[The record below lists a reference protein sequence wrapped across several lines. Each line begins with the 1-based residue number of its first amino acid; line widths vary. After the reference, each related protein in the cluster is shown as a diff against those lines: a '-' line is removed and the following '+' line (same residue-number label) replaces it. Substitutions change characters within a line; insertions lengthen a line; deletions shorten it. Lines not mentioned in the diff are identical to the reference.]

1 MSNKGFSADQV
12 FLAVQSAEKLAANP
26 NMRLTDEQ
34 RAAVELAP
42 TDAPSL
48 VVAGAGSGKTELM
61 SVRVLWLVAN
71 GFAEPHEILG
81 LTFTRK
87 AASELSKRINN
98 GLRTLS
104 RTEFWPKELAEKPFV
119 APNISTYNAY
129 ANSLFQD
136 HALALGY
143 EPDSILLTEAARF
156 QLAREVVLKYGS
168 DVDARIN
175 DYDSSL
181 TTIVGAVLSLASEM
195 ADNDVNAT
203 AMNEFVEQLKAEIA
217 AMDATNRT
225 PEMPIPSSR
234 LAKWQ
239 GFFDSG
245 LIANLADK
253 FRGEKLRRGMVD
265 YSDQVALAA
274 RAVEKFPDVVAG
286 RERSLYKHVL
296 LDEYQDT
303 STLQTKLLKGLFA
316 QHSVYA
322 VGDPNQ
328 SIYGWRGASASNLRE
343 FITDFGTP
351 QREVQQ
357 FPLPTSWRNPSGVL
371 NLANRLLEELHQ
383 EPNFITR
390 GLSEEKLSELE
401 HNKVKVIQLT
411 PRPGA
416 PVGDA
421 ELAYL
426 QTQSEEAQAVADW
439 FKRKLEVAKGQDKP
453 TAALLIRTK
462 GSAGIYAEALSKV
475 GIAYQVVG
483 VAGLLEMPEIVDLVA
498 ALKVINN
505 PTSGGSLLR
514 LLAGPRWRIGPKD
527 IQQLYMFAKKISKFD
542 NEDDVDLLGE
552 EVGVSIV
559 DALDEILDRRNFKSG
574 ISETGLVRL
583 KDAAKLFRKLRSQT
597 GLALPEFVRVVEQE
611 LWLDIE
617 LTANPQRLQP
627 MANLNSFA
635 NVVSNYASSF
645 SPTLGGFLEWLEF
658 AAEKESFETPS
669 IAATPGEVQILTV
682 HASKGLEWDLV
693 AVPQLLQGTFPSETG
708 GFKGWTNGKSLP
720 YHFRGD
726 AESLPRFDITTAI
739 KQTDVDKIEDRFKD
753 DVKEYK
759 FREERRLAY
768 VAVTRAKKSLM
779 VSASVYKG
787 TNKKPSNPSPYL
799 LELATSLEP
808 SLTIVGGSGNP
819 DSPLPELAPLESN
832 PDTSANLT
840 IEWPMD
846 PLGPNHRQ
854 KLEKARELVEG
865 EVEKPNAAKVD
876 EEIDLLL
883 ADQEESVTRARQAKL
898 PVRIPAS
905 RFKEFLLET
914 DTVAELYRRPVPRE
928 PFAATMAGTLF
939 HTWVEE
945 RFGVFS
951 PIDELDIHVEAVDD
965 QNPVLNIEDLKEIFE
980 QSRFATMQ
988 PADIECEIQVTI
1000 KSNTFICKIDAVFA
1014 TETGFEIVDWKTGVA
1029 PKTPEEIGEKA
1040 LQIALYRMAY
1050 SKFHGIDPNKIEVC
1064 LYYVN
1069 ENIEIRPEAVKT
1081 TEELLE
1087 MWGGVL
1093 EKVAD

>member
-1 MSNKGFSADQV
+1 MSNNKFSADQV

-26 NMRLTDEQ
+26 DMRLTDEQ
-34 RAAVELAP
+34 RNAVELAP

-98 GLRTLS
+98 GLRTLA
-104 RTEFWPKELAEKPFV
+104 RTDYWPKELAEKPFV
-119 APNISTYNAY
+119 APNISTYNSY

-168 DVDARIN
+168 TTDSRIN
-175 DYDSSL
+175 EYESSL
-181 TTIVGAVLSLASEM
+181 PTIVGAVLSIASEM
-195 ADNDVNAT
+195 ADNDVNA
-203 AMNEFVEQLKAEIA
+203 EQLNAYVDEIKSQIA
-217 AMDATNRT
+217 AMDVRGKT
-225 PEMPIPSSR
+225 EEQPIPPSR
-234 LAKWQ
+234 LKNWQ
-239 GFFDSG
+239 SFFDSG
-245 LIANLADK
+245 LIANLAQK
-253 FRGEKLRRGMVD
+253 FRDEKFARGMVD

-274 RAVEKFPDVVAG
+274 KAVERMPELVAG
-286 RERSLYKHVL
+286 RERTLYKHVL

-316 QHSVYA
+316 QHPVFA

-351 QREVQQ
+351 EREVEQ

-371 NLANRLLEELHQ
+371 NLANHLLLKLQ
-383 EPNFITR
+383 DEPSFVTR
-390 GLSEEKLSELE
+390 GMTEQQLAELE
-401 HNKVKVIQLT
+401 HSKVKVVELT

-416 PVGDA
+416 PVGDT

-426 QTQSEEAQAVADW
+426 QTQSEEAKAVAEW
-439 FKRKLEVAKGQDKP
+439 FKRKMDVPAGAKKP
-453 TAALLIRTK
+453 TAAMLLRTK
-462 GSAGIYAEALSKV
+462 GAANYYAAALSEV
-475 GIAYQVVG
+475 GIPYQIVG
-483 VAGLLEMPEIVDLVA
+483 VAGLLEMPEIVDLVS
-498 ALKVINN
+498 ALKVVHN
-505 PTSGGSLLR
+505 PTSGASLLR
-514 LLAGPRWRIGPKD
+514 LLAGPRWRIGAKD
-527 IQQLYMFAKKISKFD
+527 IQQLYMFAKKISGFD
-542 NEDDVDLLGE
+542 NEDGVDLQGE
-552 EVGVSIV
+552 EVGFSIV
-559 DALDEILDRRNFKSG
+559 DALDELLDRRALKTG
-574 ISETGLVRL
+574 ISETGLVRM
-583 KDAAKLFRKLRSQT
+583 KDCAKLFRKLRSQT

-617 LTANPQRLQP
+617 LTANPNRLQP

-635 NVVSNYASSF
+635 NVVANYSNSY

-669 IAATPGEVQILTV
+669 ISATPGEVQILTI

-693 AVPQLLQGTFPSETG
+693 AVPQLIEGTFPSDTQ
-708 GFKGWTNGKSLP
+708 GFRGWTNGKSLP

-726 AESLPRFDITTAI
+726 ADSLPRFDISGFT
-739 KQTDVDKIEDRFKD
+739 KQTEVDKYEDVFKA

-759 FREERRLAY
+759 YREERRLAY
-768 VAVTRAKKSLM
+768 VAVTRAKQSLM
-779 VSASVYKG
+779 LSASVYKG
-787 TNKKPSNPSPYL
+787 TNKTTPPPSQYL
-799 LELATSLEP
+799 MELATCGEP
-808 SLTIVGGSGNP
+808 TLTIVGGSGDP
-819 DSPLPELAPLESN
+819 ESPLPVYESLEAN
-832 PDTSANLT
+832 PDAEANLT
-840 IEWPMD
+840 LEWPMD
-846 PLGPNHRQ
+846 PLGPKHRV
-854 KLEKARELVEG
+854 KLEAAKQLVEDG
-865 EVEKPNAAKVD
+865 AEKPNASKVD
-876 EEIDLLL
+876 AEIDLML
-883 ADQEESVTRARQAKL
+883 ADQEESVTRATQAKL

-928 PFAATMAGTLF
+928 PFSATMAGTLF

-951 PIDELDIHVEAVDD
+951 PKEELDIRVEAVDD
-965 QNPVLNIEDLKEIFE
+965 GNPQLNIDDLKEIFE
-980 QSRFATMQ
+980 KSRFANMK
-988 PADIECEIQVTI
+988 PKDIECEIQVTI
-1000 KSNTFICKIDAVFA
+1000 ESNTFICKIDAVF
-1014 TETGFEIVDWKTGVA
+1014 ETQDGFEIVDWKTGVA
-1029 PKTPEEIGEKA
+1029 PKTPEDIAEKA
-1040 LQIALYRMAY
+1040 LQLALYRMAY
-1050 SKFHGIDPNKIEVC
+1050 AKFHRIEPDTIKVC

-1069 ENIEIRPEAVKT
+1069 ENLEIRPEEVKS
-1081 TEELLE
+1081 EAELLE
-1087 MWGGVL
+1087 MWNAVL
-1093 EKVAD
+1093 AQVTD

>member
-1 MSNKGFSADQV
+1 MSTNKFSADQV
-12 FLAVQSAEKLAANP
+12 FLAVQSPEKLASNP
-26 NMRLTDEQ
+26 TMRLTDEQ

-71 GFAEPHEILG
+71 GYAEPHEILG

-136 HALALGY
+136 YALSLGY

-168 DVDARIN
+168 AVDSRIN
-175 DYDSSL
+175 DYESSL
-181 TTIVGAVLSLASEM
+181 TTIVGAVLSIASEM
-195 ADNDVNAT
+195 ADNEVNADQ
-203 AMNEFVEQLKAEIA
+203 MNAYVDEIRNQIASMEARGKTEEQ
-217 AMDATNRT
+217 
-225 PEMPIPSSR
+225 PIPTTR
-234 LAKWQ
+234 LRNWQ
-239 GFFDSG
+239 SFFDSG
-245 LIANLADK
+245 LIANLAQK
-253 FRGEKLRRGMVD
+253 FREEKFSRGMVD

-274 RAVEKFPDVVAG
+274 KAVEHMPELVAG

-303 STLQTKLLKGLFA
+303 STLQTRLLKGLFA
-316 QHSVYA
+316 QHSVFA

-343 FITDFGTP
+343 FITDFGTLD
-351 QREVQQ
+351 REVEQ

-371 NLANRLLEELHQ
+371 NLANHLLLELQ
-383 EPNFITR
+383 AEPSFVTR
-390 GLSEEKLSELE
+390 NMTEGQLADFE
-401 HNKVKVIQLT
+401 HNKVKVVKLT
-411 PRPGA
+411 PRPDA
-416 PVGDA
+416 PTGET

-426 QTQSEEAQAVADW
+426 QTQSEEAKAVAEW
-439 FKRKLEVAKGQDKP
+439 YKRKMDVPAGTKKP
-453 TAALLIRTK
+453 TAALLLRTK
-462 GSAGIYAEALSKV
+462 GSSNYYAAALSEAGIP
-475 GIAYQVVG
+475 YQIVG
-483 VAGLLEMPEIVDLVA
+483 VAGLLEMPEIVDLVS
-498 ALKVINN
+498 ALKVVHN

-514 LLAGPRWRIGPKD
+514 LLAGPRWRIGAKD
-527 IQQLYMFAKKISKFD
+527 IQQLYMFAKKISGFD
-542 NEDDVDLLGE
+542 NEDGVDLQGE
-552 EVGVSIV
+552 EVGFSIV
-559 DALDEILDRRNFKSG
+559 DALDELLDRKALKTG
-574 ISETGLVRL
+574 ISETGLIRM
-583 KDAAKLFRKLRSQT
+583 KDCAKLFRKLRYQT
-597 GLALPEFVRVVEQE
+597 GLALPDFIRVVEQE

-617 LTANPQRLQP
+617 LTANPNRLQP

-635 NVVSNYASSF
+635 NVVSSYANSY

-669 IAATPGEVQILTV
+669 ISATPGEVQILTV

-693 AVPQLLQGTFPSETG
+693 AVPQLLEGTFPSETQ
-708 GFKGWTNGKSLP
+708 GFRGWTNGKSLP
-720 YHFRGD
+720 YHLRGD
-726 AESLPRFDITTAI
+726 ADSLPRFDISSFT
-739 KQTDVDKIEDRFKD
+739 KQTDVDKFEDVFKG

-768 VAVTRAKKSLM
+768 VAVTRAKHSLM
-779 VSASVYKG
+779 LSASVYKG
-787 TNKKPSNPSPYL
+787 TNKTASAPSPYL
-799 LELATSLEP
+799 LELATCGEP

-819 DSPLPELAPLESN
+819 ESPLPSLESLDAN
-832 PDTSANLT
+832 PDAAANITL
-840 IEWPMD
+840 EWPMD
-846 PLGPNHRQ
+846 PLGPNHRR
-854 KLEKARELVEG
+854 KLEQARELIEG
-865 EVEKPNAAKVD
+865 EIEKPNAAKVD
-876 EEIDLLL
+876 TEIDLML
-883 ADQEESVTRARQAKL
+883 ADQEEAVVRASQAKL

-928 PFAATMAGTLF
+928 PFSATMAGTLF

-945 RFGVFS
+945 RFGLFS
-951 PIDELDIHVEAVDD
+951 PKDELDIQAEVVDD
-965 QNPVLNIEDLKEIFE
+965 KNDALNIDDLKEIFE
-980 QSRFATMQ
+980 QSRFASME

-1014 TETGFEIVDWKTGVA
+1014 TENGFEIVDWKTGVA
-1029 PKTPEEIGEKA
+1029 PKTPEDIAEKA
-1040 LQIALYRMAY
+1040 LQLALYRMAY

-1069 ENIEIRPEAVKT
+1069 ENLEIRPEAVKT
-1081 TEELLE
+1081 SEELLE
-1087 MWGGVL
+1087 MWGSVL
-1093 EKVAD
+1093 EKVTD